1 MKVAV
6 ITDQHFGSHKG
17 SHIYREY
24 YQRFYDNVF
33 FPYLKK
39 HKITTVLDLG
49 DTFDNRKSIDFV
61 SLEWAKENY
70 YDVLRDMGIT
80 VHTVVGN
87 HTAYYKNTNKINS
100 MELLLKEYD
109 NVIVY
114 KEPTDVEIGGTSVL
128 FVPWICSDNY
138 DLSLAKIRESSSRV
152 AMGHLELSGYLAR
165 PGFRYDSGMDANL
178 FSDFDVVLSG
188 HFHHKN
194 SKGNVTYLGNPYQM
208 YWNDHGDTRGF
219 HIFDT
224 ETFKV
229 RMVKNPYEIF
239 AKIYWNDSAEQSRI
253 DPEEYAG
260 KYVKVIVEQKSNYT
274 DFEHMLNT
282 LYDAG
287 ALDVKVVEKVGVFDD
302 PEADALDIKDT
313 LTLLDEYLDEVT
325 VDVDKTALKT
335 LMKSLYI
342 ESCEVA

>member
-1 MKVAV
+1 
-6 ITDQHFGSHKG
+6 
-17 SHIYREY
+17 
-24 YQRFYDNVF
+24 
-33 FPYLKK
+33 
-39 HKITTVLDLG
+39 
-49 DTFDNRKSIDFV
+49 
-61 SLEWAKENY
+61 
-70 YDVLRDMGIT
+70 
-80 VHTVVGN
+80 
-87 HTAYYKNTNKINS
+87 

-282 LYDAG
+282 LYPAQI
-287 ALDVKVVEKVGVFDD
+287 LNICPK
-302 PEADALDIKDT
+302 L
-313 LTLLDEYLDEVT
+313 
-325 VDVDKTALKT
+325 
-335 LMKSLYI
+335 
-342 ESCEVA
+342 